1 MAPMSPTF
9 LGGLLMGMASSL
21 HCAGMCGP
29 LASSLL
35 IALDPGLGPAS
46 RARVHFTA
54 QAGRIF
60 IYLVSGA
67 LLGGAGAALYGA
79 FDHASAYM
87 ALRWAGAVAL
97 GWIGLTV
104 AGFAPSLAGVDA
116 LAAPVTGALHRLRV
130 ASGGGEAAA
139 FLSGMI
145 WGFLPCGMVY
155 GALFYAMLA
164 GSALG
169 GASVMFGFGLGAL
182 PAVSAVALGMA
193 GFRNLGRSHKARI
206 SLGLAIVALAAV
218 SVALPAGAIAA
229 LCGFG
234 G

>member
-1 MAPMSPTF
+1 
-9 LGGLLMGMASSL
+9 
-21 HCAGMCGP
+21 
-29 LASSLL
+29 
-35 IALDPGLGPAS
+35 
-46 RARVHFTA
+46 
-54 QAGRIF
+54 
-60 IYLVSGA
+60 
-67 LLGGAGAALYGA
+67 
-79 FDHASAYM
+79 
-87 ALRWAGAVAL
+87 
-97 GWIGLTV
+97 
-104 AGFAPSLAGVDA
+104 
-116 LAAPVTGALHRLRV
+116 
-130 ASGGGEAAA
+130 
-139 FLSGMI
+139 
-145 WGFLPCGMVY
+145 
-155 GALFYAMLA
+155 MLA